1 MTVLLQTERLSLRR
15 FTWDDIDNVLLIS
28 GDPDVMR
35 YIGDGA
41 VDDREGA
48 KNRLARFMS
57 HYEKYPGLG
66 YWVAEKMSARE
77 FIGWFALK
85 YIPKTVEVEVGYLLR
100 GSAWGHGFA
109 TEGAAALLAYGF
121 DEIGLNRIVAVTH
134 IENAASQNVIKK
146 IGLRDCGMGHYY
158 DRDLAYFVAERQG
171 FLNPKA

>member
-15 FTWDDIDNVLLIS
+15 FTWDDVDNVLLIS

-57 HYEKYPGLG
+57 QYEKYPGLG

-100 GSAWGHGFA
+100 ESAWGHGFA
-109 TEGAAALLAYGF
+109 TEGAAALVDYGF
-121 DEIGLNRIVAVTH
+121 DEIGLDRIVAVTH
-134 IENAASQNVIKK
+134 LENTASQHVIKK
-146 IGLRDCGMGHYY
+146 LGLRDCGIGHYY
-158 DRDLAYFVAERQG
+158 DCDLAYFAAERHG
-171 FLNPKA
+171 FVKPNA

>member
-1 MTVLLQTERLSLRR
+1 MTVLLQTVRLSLRR
-15 FTWDDIDNVLLIS
+15 FTRDDIDNVLLIS
-28 GDPDVMR
+28 GDAEVMR

-41 VDDREGA
+41 TDDREGA

-66 YWVAEKMSARE
+66 YWVAEKISTRE

-85 YIPKTVEVEVGYLLR
+85 YIPKTVEVEVGYLLLK
-100 GSAWGHGFA
+100 SAWGHGFA

-134 IENAASQNVIKK
+134 VENTASQNVIKK
-146 IGLRDCGMGHYY
+146 IGLRDRGIGHYY
-158 DRDLAYFVAERQG
+158 DRDVAYFTAERCD
-171 FLNPKA
+171 FVKPNA